1 MQKHIIIFGQNFEI
15 MSLWPKLTAKWILLI
30 LSDLPLAIETETNVL
45 QNWKVKFFRCEVN
58 LSRYLEDLSRRKFEP
73 ITALIKIFSCCVI
86 DNKNNKQSISH
97 PFIFKSA
104 LCMIFSWLNLMVI
117 QLMLAWKSVDWPS
130 NWLNWKM
137 CLAIN

>member
-1 MQKHIIIFGQNFEI
+1 MQKHVIIFGPNFEI
-15 MSLWPKLTAKWILLI
+15 MSLWSKLTAKWILSI

-73 ITALIKIFSCCVI
+73 ITALIKRFSCCVI